1 MPDTSS
7 MAQQLQLSAAHLP
20 ILRAIMQR
28 ELQALTPRSP
38 QLALAGRIQHQ
49 QNAQPAQQGPAAQQ
63 QRVEVVPL
71 LGLCLS
77 HILHTSSPTQRDVG
91 MHPAGEAM
99 PAAEVYAAMQHHS
112 PFLNALQ
119 SELLS
124 LRAASGTCYA
134 QIKQHLASVGQR
146 LPPATAG
153 SSRASSDAANN
164 TASPSGGTNSNS
176 SRDYYGRGLD
186 LHALQQQADAGALD
200 LIHLEDCIS
209 SCATSLAK
217 LAQQYDILI
226 TAALPAAAE
235 HACGAAE
242 CAQGASP
249 ASTTPAK
256 AIATGHK
263 AGGLVGPLLGA
274 MRSGSKQAGS
284 KAAAASG
291 QQFTD
296 AVEYVFVAPG
306 VCSHSSAAQT
316 YGYAAGAG
324 WLLCRACVLR
334 HVFHIGSQCFNAL
347 MHRDL
352 LERQCGAGLFAASML
367 PHRCWLRLQQ
377 LPCGW
382 PDPSVSD
389 AL

>member
-63 QRVEVVPL
+63 QGVEVVPL

-77 HILHTSSPTQRDVG
+77 HILHTSSPAQQDAG
-91 MHPAGEAM
+91 MHPAGEAI
-99 PAAEVYAAMQHHS
+99 PAAKVHAAMQQHS

-119 SELLS
+119 SELRS
-124 LRAASGTCYA
+124 LRAVSGTCYA
-134 QIKQHLASVGQR
+134 QIKQHLASMGQH
-146 LPPATAG
+146 LPPATAD

-164 TASPSGGTNSNS
+164 TASPSDGINSNS
-176 SRDYYGRGLD
+176 SSDYYGRGLD

-200 LIHLEDCIS
+200 IIHLEDCIS

-226 TAALPAAAE
+226 TAALAAAAE
-235 HACGAAE
+235 QACGAAA

-249 ASTTPAK
+249 ASAAPAK
-256 AIATGHK
+256 AAAASHK
-263 AGGLVGPLLGA
+263 AGSLLGPLLGA
-274 MRSGSKQAGS
+274 MRGGSKQASG
-284 KAAAASG
+284 KAAVASG

-296 AVEYVFVAPG
+296 AVEYVFSAPG
-306 VCSHSSAAQT
+306 VCSHSNAAQT

-324 WLLCRACVLR
+324 WLLWHACVLQ
-334 HVFHIGSQCFNAL
+334 HVFHIGSQWFIAML
-347 MHRDL
+347 HWEF
-352 LERQCGAGLFAASML
+352 LEWQCGAGLFAASML
-367 PHRCWLRLQQ
+367 PHRCLLQLQQ
-377 LPCGW
+377 L
-382 PDPSVSD
+382 SVWS
-389 AL
+389 A